1 MSQQPLLRLDMIHL
15 SADRQVGVSSV
26 SFDGSKL
33 LPFDSACDWG
43 TDYPEAGTENCV
55 MLLYTDNDRI
65 LDRAMID
72 GDTWREIEQNSIEEF
87 YEAVFRELSI
97 DQALAKCAR
106 THSI

>member
-43 TDYPEAGTENCV
+43 TDYPEAATENCV
-55 MLLYTDNDRI
+55 MLLYTNNGRI
-65 LDRAMID
+65 LDRTMID
-72 GDTWREIEQNSIEEF
+72 GDTWREIEQNGIEEF

-97 DQALAKCAR
+97 EQALVKCAR
-106 THSI
+106 TPSI